1 MTLIQVNAETALSSL
16 PGPEGFAKA
25 GDNQHSL
32 GCDVVTARSQGDGG
46 NSAAYLAAR
55 LKKAGRDDLLEQ
67 VKTGEIRSVRAAA
80 IKAGI
85 VKDVPTVRMNDPTKA
100 AQSIVSRMGEDW
112 AAHLAA
118 AITELVAGA

>member
-1 MTLIQVNAETALSSL
+1 MRRLQRDN
-16 PGPEGFAKA
+16 PE
-25 GDNQHSL
+25 L
-32 GCDVVTARSQGDGG
+32 V
-46 NSAAYLAAR
+46 
-55 LKKAGRDDLLEQ
+55 EQ

-85 VKDVPTVRMNDPTKA
+85 IKDVPTVRMNDPTKA

-112 AAHLAA
+112 ATHRAA